1 MFLRKI
7 DQIEITKNLRT
18 VLMPILW
25 VDEGIELDENMVE
38 LLNSSLIRVLLYLN
52 IIVYGLIVIG
62 FTMFLVFII
71 WYYYG
76 RRKKIDIEKKTV
88 TPIIYFIK

>member
-76 RRKKIDIEKKTV
+76 RRKKIDIVKKTV

>member
-1 MFLRKI
+1 MFLKKI
-7 DQIEITKNLRT
+7 DNIEITKNLRT

-25 VDEGIELDENMVE
+25 VDEGIELDEEMVE

-62 FTMFLVFII
+62 FTIFLVLII

-76 RRKKIDIEKKTV
+76 KRKKVDIEKTV

>member
-25 VDEGIELDENMVE
+25 IDEGIELDENMVE
-38 LLNSSLIRVLLYLN
+38 LLNSSLIRILMYLN
-52 IIVYGLIVIG
+52 IIVYGMIVIG
-62 FTMFLVFII
+62 FTIFLTLIT
-71 WYYYG
+71 WYYYD
-76 RRKKIDIEKKTV
+76 RRENAKIHKTV

>member
-25 VDEGIELDENMVE
+25 VDEGIALDENMVE

-62 FTMFLVFII
+62 FTIFLVLII

-76 RRKKIDIEKKTV
+76 RRKIVDIEKTV